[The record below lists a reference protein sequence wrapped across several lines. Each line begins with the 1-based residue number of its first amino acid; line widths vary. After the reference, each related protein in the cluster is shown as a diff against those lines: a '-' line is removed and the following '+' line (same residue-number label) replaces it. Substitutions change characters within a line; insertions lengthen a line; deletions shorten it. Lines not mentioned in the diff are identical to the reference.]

1 MVGNTPPQP
10 SDPDRALRHGYARL
24 RRYSLTLC
32 ASLVTNPANLGGLC
46 RLAEVFRLESLVL
59 SHLAIA
65 QDPAFRRTAVSAH
78 HWQPLAE
85 CPVNDLP
92 IWFDRQH
99 QRGYTVVA
107 LDVDGRSEAI
117 SACTFPTQTI
127 LLLGRELT
135 GIPDALLKQCDRM
148 ITIPQYG
155 LVESLNVQ
163 HAGAIAIYEYL
174 RQHAL

>member
-1 MVGNTPPQP
+1 MVGHTPSQP
-10 SDPDRALRHGYARL
+10 SDQNRVSRHSYATLHRH
-24 RRYSLTLC
+24 SLTLC
-32 ASLVTNPANLGGLC
+32 ASLVRNPANLGGLC
-46 RLAEVFRLESLVL
+46 RLAEAFRLESLVL

-85 CPVNDLP
+85 CSAENLP
-92 IWFDRQH
+92 NWCNTQH
-99 QRGYTVVA
+99 QRGYAVIA
-107 LDVDGRSEAI
+107 LDADSRAESMNAYP
-117 SACTFPTQTI
+117 FPTQTI

-135 GIPDALLKQCDRM
+135 GIPEPLLKQCDR
-148 ITIPQYG
+148 ILTIPQYG

-163 HAGAIAIYEYL
+163 QAAAIAIYEYL